1 MRNSEETIGKILH
14 RAGEL
19 FNSHGYR
26 ATSIGHITNATG
38 LTKGAV
44 YRHFKNKDKLE
55 EQALAHLTS
64 TLYSKMGERIRNEKN
79 AGDKLRAVLHYFE
92 SYITEPP
99 IKGGCPLLNAAIEV
113 DDSNPL
119 LRKKALGILVT
130 LKESIV
136 HILTRGIEFKQIK
149 KSVDK
154 NDFATILIAGLEGAI
169 MMSKLA
175 RTNDDIRIVINHLD
189 KMIVEIEV

>member
-1 MRNSEETIGKILH
+1 MRNRAETINKILH

-19 FNSHGYR
+19 FNSHGYG
-26 ATSIGHITNATG
+26 ATSIGHITSATG

-64 TLYSKMGERIRNEKN
+64 TLYTKLGDRIRKEKN

-99 IKGGCPLLNAAIEV
+99 IKGGC
-113 DDSNPL
+113 
-119 LRKKALGILVT
+119 
-130 LKESIV
+130 
-136 HILTRGIEFKQIK
+136 
-149 KSVDK
+149 
-154 NDFATILIAGLEGAI
+154 
-169 MMSKLA
+169 
-175 RTNDDIRIVINHLD
+175 
-189 KMIVEIEV
+189 